1 MKIFRIYFYKN
12 LNMFFF
18 PYKIKMLLFIKNK
31 VQIIELTCITFLHNY
46 MSDVKNITFYFDYI
60 YNDIKSPH
68 RRFGFI

>member
-1 MKIFRIYFYKN
+1 
-12 LNMFFF
+12 
-18 PYKIKMLLFIKNK
+18 MLLFIKSK